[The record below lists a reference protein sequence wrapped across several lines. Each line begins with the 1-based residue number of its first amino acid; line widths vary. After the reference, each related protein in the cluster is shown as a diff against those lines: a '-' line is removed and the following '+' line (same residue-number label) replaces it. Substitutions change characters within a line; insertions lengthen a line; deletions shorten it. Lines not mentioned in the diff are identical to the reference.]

1 MDLLSVLL
9 LFDIFERIPNFVQ
22 LQNDSITKFEK
33 ECFSMN
39 VFNKNLNIFSR

>member
-9 LFDIFERIPNFVQ
+9 LFDILKRIPNFVQ

-33 ECFSMN
+33 ECFSMKI
-39 VFNKNLNIFSR
+39 FNENLNIFSR